1 MRKKNNLKTKGN
13 MMRQRITFTKRKL
26 LFISVGLFR
35 VLFLTTGSAF
45 AENFFISKEKVPV
58 EMESIIMAINLDQ
71 SFIIVAEKKIHITQF
86 TMRNQNFKTMLLND
100 GGGKTKL
107 VTFIKGQRVFVKGYL
122 MENDEIVALSVQKK

>member
-1 MRKKNNLKTKGN
+1 
-13 MMRQRITFTKRKL
+13 MRQRITFKKRTL

-35 VLFLTTGSAF
+35 VLFLTTGSVF

-58 EMESIIMAINLDQ
+58 EIESIIMAIDLDQ
-71 SFIIVAEKKIHITQF
+71 SFIIVAEKMIHITQF
-86 TMRNQNFKTMLLND
+86 TVGNQSLKTMLLNY